1 MVAKAMQADYDKH
14 VLNAVASLEKDMKE
28 YLTFFDE
35 ESATWLSIGNIT
47 ALVEDSTT
55 MVYACRGDKILSLFL

>member
-1 MVAKAMQADYDKH
+1 MLLTDEIQYKSNTSLVYAIWWGQQEACGSGADFG
-14 VLNAVASLEKDMKE
+14 
-28 YLTFFDE
+28 T
-35 ESATWLSIGNIT
+35 IGNIT